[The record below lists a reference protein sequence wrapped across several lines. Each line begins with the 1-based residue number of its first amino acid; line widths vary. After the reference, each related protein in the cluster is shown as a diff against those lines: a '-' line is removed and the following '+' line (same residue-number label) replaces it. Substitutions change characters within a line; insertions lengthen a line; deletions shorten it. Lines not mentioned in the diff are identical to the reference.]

1 VSVNPLLCA
10 KCFKDR
16 AAPVHDPDLPDF
28 YDHEVVR
35 VTVVD
40 SHPDGSVLTNRE
52 FWKFVGIVVLM
63 MAAFFGLRA
72 LQGG

>member
-1 VSVNPLLCA
+1 MSVNPLLCA

-28 YDHEVVR
+28 YDHEFVR

-52 FWKFVGIVVLM
+52 FWKFVGVSALVV
-63 MAAFFGLRA
+63 AALVALRYFI
-72 LQGG
+72 G